1 MSFSSVGQSWN
12 PEGLER
18 YLSGIPTPAWARA
31 VTLHHTAA
39 PSLAQRP
46 GGLTDQ
52 HVINIRDFY
61 KGKGWQSG
69 PHFFVDDRRIM
80 GMTPVNEK
88 GIHAV
93 SFNGNSIG
101 IEVLGDY
108 DNESPL
114 TGRGLICWRNAALA
128 TSALLEWLGVG
139 PNQHTVL
146 FHRDDPKTS
155 KTCPG
160 NLVAKDWVMK
170 LIKDGIA

>member
-1 MSFSSVGQSWN
+1 MSFSAVGSTWTTDQFPKYLRGVQS
-12 PEGLER
+12 
-18 YLSGIPTPAWARA
+18 PAWARA

-46 GGLTDQ
+46 LGLLPQ
-52 HVINIRDFY
+52 HIVNIRDFY

-69 PHFFVDDRRIM
+69 PHFFVDDHGIH
-80 GMTPVNEK
+80 GMTPLGEK

-108 DNESPL
+108 DHESPV
-114 TGRGLICWRNAALA
+114 TGRGLVCWRNAALA
-128 TSALLEWLGVG
+128 TKALLEWLGIG
-139 PNQHTVL
+139 TNLHTVL

-160 NLVAKDWVMK
+160 DLVSKDWVMK